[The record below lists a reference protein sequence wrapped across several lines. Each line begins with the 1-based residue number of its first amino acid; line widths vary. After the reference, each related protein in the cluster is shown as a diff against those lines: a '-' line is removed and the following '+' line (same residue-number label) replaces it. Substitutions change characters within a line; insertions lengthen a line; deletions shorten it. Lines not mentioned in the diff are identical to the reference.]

1 MIDQKLGLEIRLLH
15 KRICYA
21 LADPKRV
28 LIIYA
33 LAEGPLCVN
42 ELVEALDVSQPTV
55 SRHLR
60 VLRDRGLVNPERR
73 GTAVYYHLTD
83 RRLIDALDSLRAVL
97 ASQMVAN
104 ADLVQS
110 LS

>member
-1 MIDQKLGLEIRLLH
+1 MIDQKLEQEIQLLH
-15 KRICYA
+15 KRICHA

-42 ELVEALDVSQPTV
+42 ELVEVLNISQPTV
-55 SRHLR
+55 SRHLG
-60 VLRDRGLVNPERR
+60 VLRDRGLVNTERK
-73 GTAVYYHLTD
+73 GTAIYYNLAD
-83 RRLIDALDSLRAVL
+83 RRLIDALDLLRAIL
-97 ASQMVAN
+97 AAQLAAN
-104 ADLVQS
+104 ADLAQS